1 MKHSI
6 KYIFYALLSI
16 LWASIGINS
25 ISAQEKDDF
34 FTIKNSN
41 AIRDSLNLIKFVNP
55 NEAERFA
62 FEILEKYPD
71 KKPNRVQA
79 STYAALGQI
88 YHIKGLTG
96 PTIEYFDQS
105 ERLFNEAM
113 GSVPP
118 WILLRACRHMCRA
131 EPPRRPHACASC
143 MQPEPRTSGAGAG
156 RAGALTLSLGA
167 RCFPS
172 RRSCSIGGPQ
182 PSTAASPN
190 GGPTPRPAGLER

>member
-6 KYIFYALLSI
+6 KYISYAFLSI

-96 PTIEYFDQS
+96 PTLEYFYRPSVCLSKRWVRSLLASDQY
-105 ERLFNEAM
+105 RQR
-113 GSVPP
+113 
-118 WILLRACRHMCRA
+118 LLR
-131 EPPRRPHACASC
+131 RRI
-143 MQPEPRTSGAGAG
+143 
-156 RAGALTLSLGA
+156 
-167 RCFPS
+167 F
-172 RRSCSIGGPQ
+172 
-182 PSTAASPN
+182 
-190 GGPTPRPAGLER
+190 